1 MAGSGE
7 GKRICLGAIAGPHG
21 VRGLVKVKSF
31 TEVPEDIAAYG
42 VLWDEPGAK
51 SYRLSLRGS
60 AGGLLIASI
69 DGLKDREAAQA
80 LRGTRLYVERA
91 ALPEPDEEEVYYHA
105 DLIGLA
111 AEDEAGAKLGSV
123 KSVNDHGA
131 GDYLEVESPAG
142 PPLLVPFTRA
152 AVPLVDLAAGRLVVA
167 ADLLDREG
175 PEPVGAQ
182 APGTGAREAGEIG
195 PKARKRTGQKAR
207 EGS

>member
-1 MAGSGE
+1 MAGSDE

-21 VRGLVKVKSF
+21 VRGQVKVKSF
-31 TEVPEDIAAYG
+31 TEVPEDIAVYG
-42 VLWDEPGAK
+42 PLWDEAGAI
-51 SYRLSLRGS
+51 SYRLSLKGA

-69 DGLKDREAAQA
+69 GGLKDREAAQA

-91 ALPEPDEEEVYYHA
+91 ALPQPDEDEVYYHV

-111 AEDEAGAKLGSV
+111 AEDEAGTKLGAV

-131 GDYLEVESPAG
+131 GDYLEVESPVG
-142 PPLLVPFTRA
+142 PPLLIPFTRA
-152 AVPLVDLAAGRLVVA
+152 AVPLVDLAAGRLVIA

-175 PEPVGAQ
+175 SEPVGAQ
-182 APGTGAREAGEIG
+182 APGAGSRDAGENG